1 MQHCFCNSYFCV
13 IFQVLFWVRSE
24 YDTFLFTAHLYI
36 KQFSFNN
43 RVIIVADLTPFYK
56 IIDVSSSINLNRKN
70 KRKKIKLK
78 RILGLCQSNTFLP
91 NHVHACVFVFV
102 FCTFCQFNNLWVKL
116 FLSSKQQVFVPGF
129 LCEDHSGCRLHTSA
143 PELRLNPMSS
153 DELQISYQHNFKF
166 LISLF
171 RGFSAPLSPVLTL
184 HTQKNTKIKK

>member
-1 MQHCFCNSYFCV
+1 MTQSF
-13 IFQVLFWVRSE
+13 
-24 YDTFLFTAHLYI
+24 FTAHLYI

-43 RVIIVADLTPFYK
+43 RVILVADLAVFYRLGWCFFNL
-56 IIDVSSSINLNRKN
+56 IIFALNFFIFK
-70 KRKKIKLK
+70 
-78 RILGLCQSNTFLP
+78 GT
-91 NHVHACVFVFV
+91 
-102 FCTFCQFNNLWVKL
+102 
-116 FLSSKQQVFVPGF
+116 VFVPGF

-184 HTQKNTKIKK
+184 QTQKNTKIKNIGI